1 MKATNIHK
9 NKKTP
14 SSLLRIIPLGGLE
27 EIGRNMTIL
36 EYQDQII
43 IVDMGLQFPNNGTPG
58 IDFIIPNID
67 YLVKNPKKKILG
79 VFITHAHYDHIGAIP
94 YIIDKLHYPP
104 LYAAPLTKALIL
116 KRQEEFSHL
125 KKLDI
130 KIIDGKNLDPIKLGP
145 FRIDHFH
152 LNHTIPDTVGLA
164 IQTPVGL
171 IMYATDFKFDFQP
184 IGEKPADLS
193 RIAKL
198 SSRGV
203 DLLMADS
210 TGAERP
216 GHSISETTI
225 MENLDNLF
233 SKIKGRIILTTF
245 ASLISRLQQAIWL
258 AEKYNRKVIIEGRSM
273 KTNISI
279 AQHLGYIQVKKH
291 TVINW
296 KEAKKI
302 PPSQL
307 VILCTG
313 AQGEEEAVLMR
324 VASRSHQHL
333 RIERGDT
340 VILSSSIVPGNE
352 LAVQGLKDILS
363 KQGADVFHYRM
374 LDIHSSGHAYQED
387 LKLMLNLTKPRCFMP
402 IHGNYSMLKAHTNIA
417 LSLGVNPL
425 NAVIASNGQIVELGK
440 NKIEATKK
448 FVPANYILVDGLG
461 VGDIGEIVLRDRQ
474 TLAKDGIFVIIAT
487 VDRKT
492 GLLHNDPEIISRG
505 FVYMK
510 ESKKL
515 IDEVKKS
522 THEIISRST
531 KQQSFNESY
540 IRNNLRDE
548 IGLLLFKRTQRRPMI
563 LPVIIKA

>member
-1 MKATNIHK
+1 LEGSQEN
-9 NKKTP
+9 P
-14 SSLLRIIPLGGLE
+14 S
-27 EIGRNMTIL
+27 
-36 EYQDQII
+36 
-43 IVDMGLQFPNNGTPG
+43 F
-58 IDFIIPNID
+58 
-67 YLVKNPKKKILG
+67 
-79 VFITHAHYDHIGAIP
+79 
-94 YIIDKLHYPP
+94 
-104 LYAAPLTKALIL
+104 
-116 KRQEEFSHL
+116 
-125 KKLDI
+125 
-130 KIIDGKNLDPIKLGP
+130 
-145 FRIDHFH
+145 
-152 LNHTIPDTVGLA
+152 
-164 IQTPVGL
+164 
-171 IMYATDFKFDFQP
+171 
-184 IGEKPADLS
+184 
-193 RIAKL
+193 
-198 SSRGV
+198 
-203 DLLMADS
+203 
-210 TGAERP
+210 
-216 GHSISETTI
+216 SIS
-225 MENLDNLF
+225 
-233 SKIKGRIILTTF
+233 
-245 ASLISRLQQAIWL
+245 
-258 AEKYNRKVIIEGRSM
+258 
-273 KTNISI
+273 
-279 AQHLGYIQVKKH
+279 
-291 TVINW
+291 
-296 KEAKKI
+296 
-302 PPSQL
+302 
-307 VILCTG
+307 
-313 AQGEEEAVLMR
+313 AVLMR

-374 LDIHSSGHAYQED
+374 LDIHS
-387 LKLMLNLTKPRCFMP
+387 MLNLTKPRCFMP

-548 IGLLLFKRTQRRPMI
+548 IGLLLFSRLKKNTRF
-563 LPVIIKA
+563 